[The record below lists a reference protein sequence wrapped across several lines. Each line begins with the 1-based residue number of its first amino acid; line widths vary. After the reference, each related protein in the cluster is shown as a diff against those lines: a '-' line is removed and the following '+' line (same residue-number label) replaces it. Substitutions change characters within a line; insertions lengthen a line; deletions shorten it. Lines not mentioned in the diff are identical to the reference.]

1 LRLDPAARRGDELA
15 HRYEYYDNGILK
27 CAVITMLGEDP
38 VVMSF
43 DETGVHHSVV

>member
-1 LRLDPAARRGDELA
+1 LDPAARRGDELA

-27 CAVITMLGEDP
+27 CAVITMLEEDP